1 MPAKIAFYAPLK
13 SPDHPIPSGDR
24 EIARAMMKA
33 LRLAGYQVTLATE
46 TISYQKRPS
55 STLFCERRA
64 ACEAERDRLLGAW
77 SHTPATAP
85 DLWFTYHPYCKAPDW
100 IGPAVSQ
107 AFGIPYVTAEAC
119 RTRQATD
126 ADWAEARA
134 AVQAAVAGAAA
145 NFCLKPSDRAY
156 LESFL
161 DDPGMIVPLPPFI
174 ETAAQAPQA
183 PPPVP
188 FGDDAPLLLA
198 VGMMRPGA
206 KMASYRALATIL
218 SGLAARRWTLVVVG
232 DGPGRA
238 DVEAMFSELP
248 AGRVFFAGA
257 LPKPEVAG
265 WMGAAD
271 IFVWPGLGEAFG
283 MSYLEAQA
291 LGLPVAAYAAAG
303 VPVVV
308 TPASGLLALE
318 GDVEAFRANLAR
330 LIDTPALRQA
340 IGAAGR
346 TNVAEHHSIEAAAR
360 LFKHTLDPFLPRTRE
375 TARAR

>member
-1 MPAKIAFYAPLK
+1 MSGTIAFYAPLK

-33 LRLAGYQVTLATE
+33 LGLAGYRVALATE

-55 STLFCERRA
+55 PALFQDRKA
-64 ACEAERDRLLGAW
+64 ACEAERDRLIDMC
-77 SHTPATAP
+77 SHKPATAP

-161 DDPGMIVPLPPFI
+161 DDPGTIVPLAPFI
-174 ETAAQAPQA
+174 DTTATTTRA

-188 FGDDAPLLLA
+188 FGDGAPLLLA

-206 KMASYRALATIL
+206 KMASYQALAAIL
-218 SGLAARRWTLVVVG
+218 SGLAARPWNLVVVG

-238 DVEAMFSELP
+238 EVEAMFSTLP
-248 AGRVFFAGA
+248 PGRVFFAGA
-257 LPKPEVAG
+257 LPKADVCA

-283 MSYLEAQA
+283 MTYLEAQA
-291 LGLPVAAYAAAG
+291 LGLPVAAYAVAG

-308 TPASGLLALE
+308 TPASGLLAPE
-318 GDVEAFRANLAR
+318 DDVEAFRANLAR

-346 TNVAEHHSIEAAAR
+346 TNVAAHHSIAAAAR
-360 LFKHTLDPFLPRTRE
+360 LFKHTLDPLLGRAKHATRQ
-375 TARAR
+375 R

>member
-1 MPAKIAFYAPLK
+1 MSAKIAFYAPLK

-33 LRLAGYQVTLATE
+33 LRLAGYQVALATE

-55 STLFCERRA
+55 PALFHERRA
-64 ACEAERDRLLGAW
+64 ACEAERDRLIAMW
-77 SHTPATAP
+77 SEKPATAP

-100 IGPAVSQ
+100 IGPAVAQ
-107 AFGIPYVTAEAC
+107 AFDIPYVTAEAC

-134 AVQAAVAGAAA
+134 AAQAAVAGAAA

-161 DDPGMIVPLPPFI
+161 ADPGTIVPLPPFI
-174 ETAAQAPQA
+174 DTAAPAPRV
-183 PPPVP
+183 PPSLPIDN
-188 FGDDAPLLLA
+188 GAPLLLA

-238 DVEAMFSELP
+238 EVEAMFSTLP
-248 AGRVFFAGA
+248 PGRVFFAGA
-257 LPKPEVAG
+257 LPKPEVAA

-291 LGLPVAAYAAAG
+291 LALPVAAYATAG

-308 TPASGLLALE
+308 TPASGLLAPE

-330 LIDTPALRQA
+330 LIETPALRQA

-346 TNVAEHHSIEAAAR
+346 TNVADHHSIEAAAR
-360 LFKHTLDPFLPRTRE
+360 LFKHTLDPLLPRTRE

>member
-55 STLFCERRA
+55 PTLFCERRA

-134 AVQAAVAGAAA
+134 AVQAAIAGAAA

-174 ETAAQAPQA
+174 DTAAQAPQA

-308 TPASGLLALE
+308 TPASGLLAPE

-340 IGAAGR
+340 IGDAGR

-360 LFKHTLDPFLPRTRE
+360 LFKHTLDPLLE
-375 TARAR
+375 RARQSRRQR